1 MRVLED
7 MRDLRGM
14 GDERCVS
21 RLTGLLCCSR
31 RLTVVSALL
40 AIAASFAAFA
50 ESVRVADCERDAKLD
65 FWAAAD
71 NEFCVSVMNDV
82 FRSAGL
88 ETTRVEFGPDHLL
101 DVSKADVICSAFR
114 TKKLLEDFD
123 FPQQPLGRMHFA
135 LYATPSRAMELM
147 STKITEWPRMRIGY
161 SPVSQGQISNDDRTK
176 YFEHARLSP
185 TYVEIPTSV
194 GAVQALHDGEI
205 DALFLYTPFGKRPEG
220 VVEVVPIGSRNV
232 YFAVS
237 KKKPELLRKLEKAYR
252 SCYIDHIDMYD
263 ELREKHLGIPKPQK
277 RVRVASYSRGDLFE
291 VTPDGERSGALE
303 VWLKAI
309 VGHTHWTMDYVYGD
323 YDECIADVMSGRLDL
338 IGGIG
343 FAASRR
349 DKFLYPHTPM
359 GMLRVYLWA
368 HPDSPYVPGDPNTW
382 HGMKVGLLASTISSQ
397 RARRQFD
404 GDESISCV
412 EFSSD
417 RAMLAAYFHGDI
429 DACVDVEM
437 PELKDEKALHLY
449 ASHPMYICTSLQR
462 KDLFLELEQAMD
474 EICDDFPKYLRM
486 ISEHHYGRRSDMAA
500 LSMQESSWLARRLK
514 NDSPVMIDFSPWPF
528 PLTDDKGM
536 PTGFVGDLLKELG
549 SRTGLRFSLAPQTDV
564 STAEA
569 KFLRGDTDLW
579 VPYPV
584 KASAAT
590 YGATSVF
597 AVPVPQSVAQEIG
610 AEDLYQEFEMFA
622 RPNVPKE
629 LVSIVNKVMTGIDQ
643 TQLQEMFMADSA
655 ERQVVHRVFGLTR
668 EELTHRIAFVSLVV
682 LAVVVVFGSVMI
694 ALLVKQTKRANAAA
708 AVAEEHAQAKTRFL
722 AMMSHELRTPLN
734 AVVGF
739 AEFLARG
746 NLDEELRHD
755 YTEGI
760 LLSSNALLE
769 LINDI
774 LDLSKLDAGAM
785 DMRSGQ
791 CDLNQLLK
799 ELPAIFGYRVRRH
812 GVKLRIDVKGEIPVV
827 ALYQQGMRQILI
839 NLVGNSAK
847 FTEKGEISV
856 FARWVPESRALHVEV
871 TDTGCGMTK
880 EKMSKLF
887 DPFVQDIA
895 TRMKSASGEQKGTGL
910 GLPIVKRMV
919 ESAGGTITA
928 ESTLGKGSR
937 FIIEIPGLD
946 TVEVVHTAAQS
957 SAETMAAALPE
968 RVLVVDDMM
977 MNRKILGIHL
987 GNLGVKEVRYAENGV
1002 QALEVMHEWV
1012 PDVVLTDMW
1021 MPDMDGTQLAEAMR
1035 RDRRLAEI
1043 PIVAVTAD
1051 VDVGSTYD
1059 MSLFSKVISKPVTGE
1074 KLRMMFGRM

>member
-1 MRVLED
+1 MKDKRVANVKFVLAVI
-7 MRDLRGM
+7 LHFTFYILH
-14 GDERCVS
+14 S
-21 RLTGLLCCSR
+21 L
-31 RLTVVSALL
+31 SAN
-40 AIAASFAAFA
+40 A
-50 ESVRVADCERDAKLD
+50 EAVRVADCERDAKLD

-71 NEFCVSVMNDV
+71 NEFCVAIMDDV
-82 FRSAGL
+82 FKFAGI
-88 ETTRVEFGPDHLL
+88 ETTRVEFGEDHLL

-338 IGGIG
+338 VGGIG
-343 FAASRR
+343 YAASRR

-417 RAMLAAYFHGDI
+417 RAMLAAYFNGDI

-437 PELKDEKALHLY
+437 PGLKDEKALHLY
-449 ASHPMYICTSLQR
+449 ASHPMYICTSLKQ

-486 ISEHHYGRRSDMAA
+486 ISEHHYGRRTDMAA
-500 LSMQESSWLARRLK
+500 LSLTESSWLARRQQ
-514 NDSPVMIDFSPWPF
+514 NESPIMIDFSPWPF
-528 PLTDDKGM
+528 PLTDENGK
-536 PTGFVGDLLKELG
+536 PAGFVGDLLAELQ
-549 SRTGLRFSLAPQTDV
+549 SRTGLKFSLAPQTDI

-579 VPYPV
+579 IPYPV
-584 KASAAT
+584 KASSAT
-590 YGATSVF
+590 YGAKSVF
-597 AVPVPQSVAQEIG
+597 SIPVPQSIAQDIG
-610 AEDLYQEFEMFA
+610 AEDMYQEFEMFA

-629 LVSIVNKVMTGIDQ
+629 LVSILNKVMTGIDQ
-643 TQLQEMFMADSA
+643 AFLQEMFMADAA

-668 EELTHRIAFVSLVV
+668 EELTHRIAVIVFVILVI
-682 LAVVVVFGSVMI
+682 VVTFGSVMVT
-694 ALLVKQTKRANAAA
+694 LLVKQTKRANAAA

-746 NLDEELRHD
+746 DIEESLRHE

-791 CDLNQLLK
+791 CDTAQLLR

-812 GVKLRIDVKGEIPVV
+812 GVKLQVEIAGDIPVV
-827 ALYQQGMRQILI
+827 KLYQQGLRQVLI

-856 FARWVPESRALHVEV
+856 LARWVPESRALHIEV
-871 TDTGCGMTK
+871 SDTGCGMSE
-880 EKMSKLF
+880 EKMAKLF

-895 TRMKSASGEQKGTGL
+895 TRMKSANGEQKGTGL

-928 ESTLGKGSR
+928 SSRLGKGTR
-937 FIIEIPGLD
+937 FVIEIPGLE
-946 TVEVVHTAAQS
+946 TVEVAHTAAQS
-957 SAETMAAALPE
+957 SAEAMAEALPE

-987 GNLGVKEVRYAENGV
+987 GNLGIKEIRYAENGV
-1002 QALEVMHEWV
+1002 KALEVMNEWT

-1021 MPDMDGTQLAEAMR
+1021 MPEMDGTQLAEAMR

-1059 MSLFSKVISKPVTGE
+1059 MSLFAKVISKPVTGE
-1074 KLRMMFGRM
+1074 KLRMMFGRI